1 MFVSKSVEFIRKNKI
16 RTNYN
21 IVYIFLII
29 KLLIENIKTKMT
41 KLHLLSLDMF
51 FNLIVRV
58 RSA

>member
-21 IVYIFLII
+21 IVYIFLTI